1 MNDDYYLDEEKE
13 EEIGECFRM
22 FDKDK
27 DGYVTI
33 KELELVFRSLGFDY
47 NENSLNDLLKDYEDL
62 PCDKNNNVLV
72 KFSIFQ
78 SIVKKNMRDVDLEEE
93 LKLAFGNFTK
103 TNEIPISEFKHLMK
117 TLGDKLS
124 DEEIEEMIRDS
135 QANESGVIDCEKFI
149 KLLTSK

>member
-47 NENSLNDLLKDYEDL
+47 NENSINDLLKDYEDL

>member
-47 NENSLNDLLKDYEDL
+47 NENSINDLLKDYEDL
-62 PCDKNNNVLV
+62 PCNKNNNVLV

>member
-135 QANESGVIDCEKFI
+135 QANESGVIDCEKFV